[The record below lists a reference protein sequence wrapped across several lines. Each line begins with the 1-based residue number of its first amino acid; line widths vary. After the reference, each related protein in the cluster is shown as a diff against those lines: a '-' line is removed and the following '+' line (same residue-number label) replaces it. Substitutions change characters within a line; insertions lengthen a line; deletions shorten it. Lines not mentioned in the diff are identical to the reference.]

1 MELSLIFA
9 ERLQRVRREHGYT
22 QRELAE
28 LVGYSEKAVSK
39 WERGGAIPPAEV
51 LLELAAALHTTIG
64 ALLEGAP
71 RAKYFLGIDGGGTK
85 TAFLLV
91 DEAGVEVASCKLGP
105 SNPNDIGM
113 ENCLSLLRQGIL
125 KVTAGIKCSEIAAF
139 AGIAGGGI
147 SGDNVE
153 HIRRSLAGYG
163 FAFVE
168 NGSDAENSLEVALHG
183 GDGVAVIAGTGT
195 IAFAQ
200 SGGKRHRVAGWG
212 YLLDGGG
219 SGYDIARDGFS
230 AALRAIDGRGE
241 ETLLT
246 ALLEKKLG
254 KTVPDAIP
262 DIYNGG
268 KRFIA
273 SFAPVVFE
281 AAEAGDAVAL
291 SIIERNAAAL
301 AEMIIAARRY
311 VENKD
316 TPVVICGGLAHSAA
330 LIERL
335 MRPHLTDDIKLTFSL
350 EEMVHGAATRA
361 RRRYDEPH

>member
-9 ERLQRVRREHGYT
+9 ERLQRARREHGYT
-22 QRELAE
+22 QRELAD

-51 LLELAAALHTTIG
+51 LLALAAVLHTTIG
-64 ALLEGAP
+64 ALLEGTP

-85 TAFLLV
+85 TAFLLE
-91 DEAGVEVASCKLGP
+91 DEAGNKIAECKLGP

-125 KVTAGIKCSEIAAF
+125 EVTTGIKCSEIAVF

-163 FAFVE
+163 FAFAE

-200 SGGKRHRVAGWG
+200 SGGNRHRVAGWG

-230 AALRAIDGRGE
+230 AALRAIDGRGG

-246 ALLEKKLG
+246 AMLEQKLG
-254 KTVPDAIP
+254 KSVPDAIP

-291 SIIERNAAAL
+291 AVIERSAAAL
-301 AEMIIAARRY
+301 AEMIVAARRH
-311 VENKD
+311 VDHKN
-316 TPVVICGGLAHSAA
+316 TPVVICGGLAHRAA

-335 MRPHLTDDIKLTFSL
+335 MRPYLPEDVKVTFSL
-350 EEMVHGAATRA
+350 EEMINGAVSRA
-361 RRRYDEPH
+361 RRSYYEQH